1 MRLRA
6 QSKSSTE
13 DNWSVTR
20 RSFAGLPASLQV
32 QRVGRSQRAA
42 AHRVRHPGGMR
53 EISRGWAQRHPGNRI

>member
-13 DNWSVTR
+13 DNGSVTR

-42 AHRVRHPGGMR
+42 AHRAAVRHPGGMR
-53 EISRGWAQRHPGNRI
+53 EISRGLSAATPP